1 VSYMSYNRCICQKC
15 GSQFAT
21 MIKSDEEL
29 LKEACP
35 KCGEKQLKLQ
45 GSLSFA
51 EINSLFGGG

>member
-1 VSYMSYNRCICQKC
+1 MSYNRCACQKC

-29 LKEACP
+29 LKEVCP

-45 GSLSFA
+45 GALSFT

>member
-1 VSYMSYNRCICQKC
+1 
-15 GSQFAT
+15 

-29 LKEACP
+29 LREACP

-51 EINSLFGGG
+51 EISSLFGGG